1 MTRQD
6 PRCVPVSETSVML
19 YLADV
24 IDVALA
30 PVIGRISRSIA
41 EACPEVCELT
51 PSYGSILVQ
60 VHSAHVDLD
69 ELAGKLVEISR
80 RCLAVPADGEA
91 AVAGKLIELPVYY
104 HAEVAPDL
112 EAVAAVSGLN
122 VEEVIAIHS
131 GRDYT
136 VCAIGFAPGFAFLA
150 EVDERIALP
159 RHESPRG
166 KVPAGSVG
174 IADRQTAV
182 YPMDT
187 PGGWQLVGR
196 CPLALYQPGEQPLSP
211 FEVGDRVRFVPVY
224 RKTYLERGGRV

>member
-1 MTRQD
+1 
-6 PRCVPVSETSVML
+6 ML

-60 VHSAHVDLD
+60 VHSPHIDLD
-69 ELAGKLVEISR
+69 DLGAKLLEIVREVS
-80 RCLAVPADGEA
+80 AQEQGEGQA
-91 AVAGKLIELPVYY
+91 AVGKLIELPVYY

-112 EAVAAVSGLN
+112 EAVAAASGLSID
-122 VEEVIAIHS
+122 EVIGIHS

-211 FEVGDRVRFVPVY
+211 FEVGDRVRFVPVD